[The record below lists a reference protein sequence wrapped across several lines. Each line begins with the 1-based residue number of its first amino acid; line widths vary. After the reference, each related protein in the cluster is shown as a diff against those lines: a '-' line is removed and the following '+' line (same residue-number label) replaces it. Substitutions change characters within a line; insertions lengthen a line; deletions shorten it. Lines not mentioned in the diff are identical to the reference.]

1 MQGEK
6 SSVVVT
12 KESKQ
17 RPADDGIGDAATGIE
32 ISMKDVSPKLKYM
45 LLSYKYLQ
53 TALFIASIA
62 YILVMRVVASKTI
75 NNIENIWNWE
85 EHCKEIY
92 YFFAGASYGVAT
104 LGFVNFFLVTDAL
117 KKLEKESVSVRVIMK
132 NGIEFIITAVELG
145 ILISVYFFA
154 SLDTC
159 GTETDRRDAKMIYM
173 ASFFL
178 CTLYLCSLLSYNY
191 LRILMKYNSNCKHL
205 YRYLLKGEYL

>member
-1 MQGEK
+1 MQGER
-6 SSVVVT
+6 T
-12 KESKQ
+12 AATTGKEPRNKL
-17 RPADDGIGDAATGIE
+17 ADDGLGDAATGIE

-45 LLSYKYLQ
+45 LLFYKYLQ
-53 TALFIASIA
+53 TVLFIASIA
-62 YILVMRVVASKTI
+62 YILGMRVWASNII

-92 YFFAGASYGVAT
+92 YFFAGASYGIAT

-117 KKLEKESVSVRVIMK
+117 KKLEKDSVSVRVLLK
-132 NGIEFIITAVELG
+132 NGIEFIITSVELG

-159 GTETDRRDAKMIYM
+159 GTESDRKDAKIIYL

-191 LRILMKYNSNCKHL
+191 LRILMKYNSNCKNL
-205 YRYLLKGEYL
+205 YRYLLKSEYL